1 LGSDIDIAEYIVNYI
16 KEQKTIAPETD
27 HNWSITPTYLLYSAP
42 ALVND
47 YATLD
52 QTKTLY
58 AGYQGPS
65 VSLTRGSA
73 ACFFTPVYITATP
86 SGEIPEFKDLDPNAN
101 SCVKPLLQTGLYVGY
116 GDDTVRLEE
125 GLTREQSV
133 VVVLRGMKAAET
145 LPNADEASSI
155 LANYPAANR
164 VCAKRKPS
172 SVWIIG

>member
-1 LGSDIDIAEYIVNYI
+1 
-16 KEQKTIAPETD
+16 
-27 HNWSITPTYLLYSAP
+27 LL
-42 ALVND
+42 LH
-47 YATLD
+47 
-52 QTKTLY
+52 
-58 AGYQGPS
+58 
-65 VSLTRGSA
+65 TRLH
-73 ACFFTPVYITATP
+73 YRNP

-155 LANYPAANR
+155 LANYPDAEEVSSWARPYVAA
-164 VCAKRKPS
+164 AFE
-172 SVWIIG
+172 VWVAQN

>member
-1 LGSDIDIAEYIVNYI
+1 MQDIKGLLSAL
-16 KEQKTIAPETD
+16 PEEA
-27 HNWSITPTYLLYSAP
+27 LLAS
-42 ALVND
+42 
-47 YATLD
+47 
-52 QTKTLY
+52 
-58 AGYQGPS
+58 S
-65 VSLTRGSA
+65 
-73 ACFFTPVYITATP
+73 TPVYITATP

-155 LANYPAANR
+155 LANYPDAR
-164 VCAKRKPS
+164 GFPLGTDPIS
-172 SVWIIG
+172 GWIIG